1 MAELDGIISDP
12 DGFERI
18 QLEAMR
24 VLIGA
29 VRMCYR
35 IVKDMDVEG
44 LERELERIREDE
56 REARERGKL
65 GYEVEDEVT
74 PS

>member
-1 MAELDGIISDP
+1 MGELDGVISDP

-24 VLIGA
+24 VLIGT

-35 IVKDMDVEG
+35 IVKDVSVER
-44 LERELERIREDE
+44 LERELEMIREDD
-56 REARERGKL
+56 REARERGEL
-65 GYEVEDEVT
+65 GYTVED
-74 PS
+74 

>member
-1 MAELDGIISDP
+1 MIAELDGIISDLE
-12 DGFERI
+12 GFERI

-35 IVKDMDVEG
+35 IVKDVDVEG
-44 LERELERIREDE
+44 LERELERIK
-56 REARERGKL
+56 G
-65 GYEVEDEVT
+65 G
-74 PS
+74 

>member
-1 MAELDGIISDP
+1 MGELDGVISDP

-24 VLIGA
+24 VLIGT

-35 IVKDMDVEG
+35 IVKDVCPW
-44 LERELERIREDE
+44 
-56 REARERGKL
+56 RGWR
-65 GYEVEDEVT
+65 G
-74 PS
+74 SWR